1 VLDELVFRHRSA
13 LLALTGFSI
22 GALALVAPAPFPAE
36 VSLALVLAAAGAT
49 LRVWGIRVLGK
60 RARVHTAGAN
70 ALQTAGPYAR
80 VRNPLYLANGA
91 ITVGVGLLAAGPW
104 GAAAALAGVALVY
117 GFAVRHE
124 EVALRD
130 LLGADY
136 LAYAARV
143 PRWLPLLRP
152 RAAAD
157 AAGASPPVAWPEVL
171 RRERRLVLGLPPALA
186 LILLVRLDV
195 LPLVTRLEDLA
206 SWLGVPALALVLAV
220 GAAGALANAIA
231 TERKLRRWRAR
242 RGLEAATTATTPVI
256 PLPAPLP
263 DR

>member
-1 VLDELVFRHRSA
+1 MLTELVFRHRSA
-13 LLALTGFSI
+13 LLALTGFTI
-22 GALALVAPAPFPAE
+22 GALALEAPAPAAAE
-36 VSLALVLAAAGAT
+36 VSLALALAVAGAAV
-49 LRVWGIRVLGK
+49 RVWGIRVLGK

-104 GAAAALAGVALVY
+104 GAAAAFAGVALVY
-117 GFAVRHE
+117 GLAVRHE
-124 EVALRD
+124 EAALAELFR
-130 LLGADY
+130 GDY
-136 LAYAARV
+136 VAYAARV
-143 PRWLPLLRP
+143 PRWLPLLCL

-157 AAGASPPVAWPEVL
+157 PAGASPPVTWPEVL
-171 RRERRLVLGLPPALA
+171 SRERRLVLGLPPTLA

-195 LPLVTRLEDLA
+195 IPLVARVEDVA

-220 GAAGALANAIA
+220 GAVGALANAAA

-242 RGLEAATTATTPVI
+242 RGLEAASG
-256 PLPAPLP
+256 PAPGLP
-263 DR
+263 VPVPAP